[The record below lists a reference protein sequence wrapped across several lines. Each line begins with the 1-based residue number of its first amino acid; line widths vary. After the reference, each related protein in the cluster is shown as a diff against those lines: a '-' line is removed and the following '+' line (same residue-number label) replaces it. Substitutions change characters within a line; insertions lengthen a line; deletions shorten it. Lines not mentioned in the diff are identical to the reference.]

1 MQEPSDVVMRAEP
14 PPEQPAGGG
23 AVTAFEEAYLRYAPR
38 LQRIAIARFGIP
50 AQDAEVLVQDVFF
63 TYFQHKDDVESL
75 ERYLV
80 GAICNASRNFL
91 RKASTSKALFS
102 DEDPGEVAP
111 VVDELLHELERK
123 RLLAQMLGRIS
134 GRCREMLHRFYIN
147 DEGTETIAAELGL
160 ARNSV
165 KVLMFKCR
173 QKALDA
179 YRSIMERS

>member
-1 MQEPSDVVMRAEP
+1 MQEPSDVAMRAEP

-91 RKASTSKALFS
+91 RKAGTSRALFS
-102 DEDPGEVAP
+102 DEEPYAATPG
-111 VVDELLHELERK
+111 DELLNELERK
-123 RLLAQMLGRIS
+123 RLLAQILGRIG

-147 DEGTETIAAELGL
+147 GEGTDTIATELEL
-160 ARNSV
+160 ARGSV

-173 QKALDA
+173 QRALDA

>member
-1 MQEPSDVVMRAEP
+1 MQERSDVVMRAEP

-23 AVTAFEEAYLRYAPR
+23 AVAAFEEAYLRYAPR

-50 AQDAEVLVQDVFF
+50 AQDAEVLVQDVFM

-91 RKASTSKALFS
+91 RKAMTSKAVFS
-102 DEDPGEVAP
+102 EEEPCAATLG
-111 VVDELLHELERK
+111 DELLNELERK
-123 RLLAQMLGRIS
+123 RLLSQMLGRVG

-147 DEGTETIAAELGL
+147 DEGTDTIAAELGL
-160 ARNSV
+160 ARGSV
-165 KVLMFKCR
+165 KVMMFKCR
-173 QKALDA
+173 QRALDA
-179 YRSIMERS
+179 YRSIMECS

>member
-1 MQEPSDVVMRAEP
+1 MQEPSKVMMRAEP
-14 PPEQPAGGG
+14 PPEQPGG

-63 TYFQHKDDVESL
+63 TYFQHKDSVESL

-91 RKASTSKALFS
+91 RKATTSKALFC
-102 DEDPGEVAP
+102 DEEPCAATPG
-111 VVDELLHELERK
+111 DELLNELERK
-123 RLLAQMLGRIS
+123 RLLAQMLGRIG

-147 DEGTETIAAELGL
+147 DEGTDTIAAELGL
-160 ARNSV
+160 ARGSV
-165 KVLMFKCR
+165 KVMMFKCR
-173 QKALDA
+173 QRALDA